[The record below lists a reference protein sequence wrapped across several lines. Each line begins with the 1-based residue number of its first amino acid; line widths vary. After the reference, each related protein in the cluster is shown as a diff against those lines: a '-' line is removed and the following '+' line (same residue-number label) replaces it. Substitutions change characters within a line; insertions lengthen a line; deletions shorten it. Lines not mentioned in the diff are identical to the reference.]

1 MPLSSLMKGKRGLVM
16 GVANN
21 HSIAW
26 GIAMA
31 LHKAGAELAFSY
43 QGDLFRK
50 RVAPLVES
58 LKPAALIDCDVSKPE
73 SIDAAFAELG
83 KVWSSMDFLVHAIA
97 FSDKE
102 QLKGRYVDTTA
113 ENFRMTMDIS
123 CYSFTAVAQRAEKM
137 MGHGGSM
144 VTLTYAG
151 SERVMPHY
159 NVMGVA
165 KAALEASVRYMAED
179 MGKQKIRVNAI
190 SAGPIKTL
198 AFAGIADSRYIL
210 KWNEY
215 NSPLR
220 RTVTQSEVGNAA
232 LFLLSDLGTA
242 VTGET
247 MHVDAGYHVVG
258 MKAEDAPDINVVQKS
273 DATA

>member
-1 MPLSSLMKGKRGLVM
+1 MKGKKGLIM
-16 GVANN
+16 GVANQ

-26 GIAMA
+26 GIAQA
-31 LHKAGAELAFSY
+31 LHGAGAELAFSY
-43 QGDLFRK
+43 QGDLFKK
-50 RVAPLVES
+50 RVLPLVEP
-58 LKPAALIDCDVSKPE
+58 LNPAAMIDCDVSDQA
-73 SIDAAFAELG
+73 SIDAAFAQLG
-83 KVWSSMDFLVHAIA
+83 KVWSDLDFVVHAIG

-102 QLKGRYVDTTA
+102 QLKGRYVDTTP

-137 MGHGGSM
+137 MPNGGSL
-144 VTLTYAG
+144 VTLTYYG
-151 SERVMPHY
+151 SEKVTPHY

-179 MGKQKIRVNAI
+179 LGKRKIRVNAI

-210 KWNEY
+210 KWNEL

-220 RTVTQSEVGNAA
+220 RTVTQNEVGNSA
-232 LFLLSDLGTA
+232 LFLLSDLGSA
-242 VTGET
+242 VTGECL
-247 MHVDAGYHVVG
+247 HVDAGYHVVG
-258 MKAEDAPDINVVQKS
+258 MKAEDAPDIAVVPKHEPS
-273 DATA
+273 A